1 MMELLFSTWNDVE
14 AYLRRSKGILIP
26 LGSIEQH
33 GPDGLIGTDTLCSDA
48 IARRIASAGEI
59 LLGPAIP
66 FGVAPFNLAFPGTIS
81 MRSTTLMAVIEDY
94 LRSLIRHGFERF
106 YFLNGHGGNLGPLR
120 AACQELQASRSY
132 SAAAEAGTLR
142 FKFRSWWEYPA
153 VDALRREL
161 YGDGEGMHATPS
173 EIAITQSLYP
183 EHIQPSVLP
192 APPKLSPAFLR
203 DHAGDNHAGADE
215 HRQMFPDGR
224 VGSDSGLARPEHGAR
239 LLAAAVADGLADYR
253 TFLAE
258 P

>member
-14 AYLRRSKGILIP
+14 AYLGRSKGILIP
-26 LGSIEQH
+26 LGSTEQH

-81 MRSTTLMAVIEDY
+81 MRSTTLMALIEDY
-94 LRSLIRHGFERF
+94 VRSLMRHGFERF

-120 AACQELQASRSY
+120 AACQDLQAGRSY
-132 SAAAEAGTLR
+132 AAAAETGALR
-142 FKFRSWWEYPA
+142 FKFRSWWDYPA

-173 EIAITQSLYP
+173 EIAITQALYP
-183 EHIQPSVLP
+183 ELMIAPVDRARSRRP
-192 APPKLSPAFLR
+192 ASFLLSQDDQVWLNYLNNWITVKKMEGFFEALE
-203 DHAGDNHAGADE
+203 AKWLQGKN
-215 HRQMFPDGR
+215 
-224 VGSDSGLARPEHGAR
+224 
-239 LLAAAVADGLADYR
+239 
-253 TFLAE
+253 
-258 P
+258 

>member
-1 MMELLFSTWNDVE
+1 MELLLSTWKDVE
-14 AYLRRSKGILIP
+14 AYLGRSKGILIP

-33 GPDGLIGTDTLCSDA
+33 GPDGLIGTDTFCPDA
-48 IARRIASAGEI
+48 IARRMADAGDI
-59 LLGPAIP
+59 LLGPVIP

-81 MRSTTLMAVIEDY
+81 MRAATLMAVIEDY
-94 LRSLIRHGFERF
+94 LRSLMRHGFERF

-132 SAAAEAGTLR
+132 SAWAETGSPR

-173 EIAITQSLYP
+173 EIAITQALYP
-183 EHIQPSVLP
+183 EQIQPSELP
-192 APPKLSPAFLR
+192 PPPKLSAAFLR
-203 DHAGDNHAGADE
+203 DHAGDNHAGAQE
-215 HRQMFPDGR
+215 HRRLFPDGR
-224 VGSDSGLARPEHGAR
+224 VGSDSGLARPEHGVR

-253 TFLAE
+253 AFLAE